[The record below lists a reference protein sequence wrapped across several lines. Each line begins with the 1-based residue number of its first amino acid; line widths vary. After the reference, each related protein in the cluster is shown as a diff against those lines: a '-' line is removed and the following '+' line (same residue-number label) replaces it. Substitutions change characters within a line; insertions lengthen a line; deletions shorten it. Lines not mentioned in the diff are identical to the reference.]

1 MLYTIDELAKI
12 SGVTS
17 RTLRYY
23 DTIGLLKP
31 AGYTVSGY
39 RQYGKNEVDLLQQIL
54 FFKAL
59 GFSLKQIKEALYAEN
74 FNYLTAL
81 TKQKALLLKKRQE
94 LDKILT
100 AVENSL
106 HYHQGGIEMSDE
118 EKFQAF
124 KKEQVEKNEK
134 SYGQEIREKYGKET
148 VEKSYQKFLNLT
160 KEELQTM
167 EALQADLFQQLKV
180 VVETKDVTSAAGK
193 KAYED
198 HRDWLSYT
206 WPNYSFA
213 AHKGLV
219 DMYLVDERFKAY
231 YEKQGEGFT
240 KALHDVVYYY
250 AN

>member
-39 RQYGKNEVDLLQQIL
+39 RQYGGEEVDLLQQIL

-59 GFSLKQIKEALYAEN
+59 GFSLEQIKEVLYAKN
-74 FNYLTAL
+74 FDYLTAL
-81 TKQKALLLKKRQE
+81 RKQKTLLLEKRQN
-94 LDKILT
+94 LDKIIA
-100 AVENSL
+100 AVESSIN
-106 HYHQGGIEMSDE
+106 YHKGEKKMSDQ

-134 SYGQEIREKYGKET
+134 HYGKEIREKYGKET
-148 VEKSYQKFLNLT
+148 VEKSNQKFLNLT
-160 KEELQTM
+160 EEELQTM
-167 EALQADLFQQLKV
+167 EALQADLFQQLEIV
-180 VVETKDVTSAAGK
+180 VATKDLTNPAAK

-198 HRDWLSYT
+198 HRDWLNYT
-206 WPNYSFA
+206 WPSYSFE

-219 DMYLVDERFKAY
+219 DMYLADERFKAY
-231 YEKQGEGFT
+231 YEKAGVGFT
-240 KALHDVVYYY
+240 EALHDVVYHY
-250 AN
+250 AK